1 MRYIVHPGE
10 SGALDR
16 LGGKAS
22 ALAVLHRSGASIP
35 AWFVLTTEAF
45 DASLGERAPHALTA
59 SPAPDLQTELTLGPE
74 PHRELSAALARLC
87 PNAEPVAVRSSAA
100 DEDGAQHSFAG
111 QFESYLFVPPA
122 QVPETVTAVWR
133 SAFSERLL
141 VYRRTH
147 GLPAAGRP
155 PAVLVQRMVNAS
167 RSGVAFGADPV
178 TGRRGVAVVAAS
190 YGLGTGLVSGEQAAD
205 TYRVDRKGHILDRL
219 IAEKRFAHHPA
230 TGRAGGL
237 QCVEVPTQDAHR
249 PALTDDEV
257 RAVAALARQAGHHF
271 GCPQDIEW
279 AIEDGCL
286 YLLQARPITALSEVV
301 DPDGAFCLWDNSN
314 IAESYAGVTTPLTFS
329 FARRAYQEVYRQFC
343 RLMRVPAARIAAHD
357 STFRC
362 MLGLIR
368 GRVYYNL
375 LSWYRVLALL
385 PGYALNRGF
394 MEQMMG
400 VRERLPESLL
410 PTGRTTVWRD
420 RLVDGIRLLVTLAGL
435 LLNLCRLSRRIAD
448 FYRRLDA
455 ALAPAHPSLEDM
467 RPDELAAYYRHLERQ
482 LLTRWDAPLVN
493 DFFAMIFFGILR
505 RLSDRWCGGPGALHN
520 SLLYGEGGMISAEP
534 ARRMRELAEIAAA
547 TPTLVMRLCDG
558 SMEDMQEE
566 MGRAPLFAAR
576 YRDYLEQFGERCL
589 GELKL
594 ESLTLHD
601 DPFPLLRAVGHL
613 ARQLAPPDRKPHLTP
628 DTTPRTDA
636 ERLVQAAL
644 AGRPVHRLVFRWVLR
659 QTRTRI
665 RDRENL
671 RFERTRLFG
680 RVRRIFLEFGRR
692 FFALGV
698 LDAPRDIF
706 SLEVEEVLGLVE
718 GTGTSTNLKGL
729 ASLRKAEYD
738 GYRQSAPPPDRF
750 ETRGVASLGIIPCV
764 SATGA
769 AATGEAR
776 TGLGCC
782 AGVVRGP
789 VRVITDP
796 RNARLRQGEILVAE
810 RTDPGWVMLFPAAS
824 GLLVERGSLLSHSA
838 IVARELGIPAIVSVA
853 GLTSW
858 LKDGDWV
865 ELDGASGVVRRL
877 DHPAEGAG
885 DGS

>member
-10 SGALDR
+10 SSAVDR
-16 LGGKAS
+16 LGGKAA
-22 ALAVLHRSGASIP
+22 ALAALRRSGASIP
-35 AWFVLTTEAF
+35 AWFVLTAEAF
-45 DASLGERAPHALTA
+45 DASLGARERHTMAA

-74 PHRELSAALARLC
+74 PRRELSAALARLC

-122 QVPETVTAVWR
+122 QVPETVAAVWR

-141 VYRRTH
+141 TYRRTH
-147 GLPAAGRP
+147 GLPPASHP
-155 PAVLVQRMVNAS
+155 PAVLIQRMVNAS
-167 RSGVAFGADPV
+167 RSGVAFSADPV
-178 TGRRGVAVVAAS
+178 TGQRGVAVVAAS
-190 YGLGTGLVSGEQAAD
+190 YGLGTSLVSGEQAAD
-205 TYRVDRKGHILDRL
+205 THQVDREGRILKHV

-230 TGRAGGL
+230 PGRAGGL
-237 QCVEVPTQDAHR
+237 QRVEVPTQDAHR

-257 RAVAALARQAGHHF
+257 RSVAALARQAGHHF

-279 AIEDGCL
+279 AIEGGCL

-301 DPDGAFCLWDNSN
+301 DPDGALCLWDNSN

-329 FARRAYQEVYRQFC
+329 FARRAYEEVYRQFC
-343 RLMRVPAARIAAHD
+343 RLMRVPAARITAHHD
-357 STFRC
+357 TFPR

-410 PTGRTTVWRD
+410 PIGRTTAWRD
-420 RLVDGIRLLVTLAGL
+420 RLMDGIRLLVTLAVL
-435 LLNLCRLSRRIAD
+435 VLNLCRLSRRIAD
-448 FYRRLDA
+448 FHRRLDA
-455 ALAPAHPSLEDM
+455 AIAPAHPSLEEM
-467 RPDELAAYYRHLERQ
+467 RPDELAASYRHLERQ

-520 SLLYGEGGMISAEP
+520 DLLYGEGGMISAEP
-534 ARRMRELAEIAAA
+534 ARHMRELAEIAAT
-547 TPTLVMRLCDG
+547 TPTLVTHLCDG
-558 SMEDMQEE
+558 SMDDMQEE
-566 MGRAPLFAAR
+566 MGHAPLFAAR

-636 ERLVQAAL
+636 ERLLHTTL
-644 AGRPVHRLVFRWVLR
+644 AGRPVRRLVFRWVLR
-659 QTRTRI
+659 QARMRI

-706 SLEVEEVLGLVE
+706 FLEVEEILGFVE
-718 GTGTSTNLKGL
+718 GTGTSTHLKAL
-729 ASLRKAEYD
+729 VALRESEYES
-738 GYRQSAPPPDRF
+738 YRRSEPPPDRF
-750 ETRGVASLGIIPCV
+750 ETRGVAALGLIRCDG
-764 SATGA
+764 ATLPPA
-769 AATGEAR
+769 NGETR
-776 TGLGCC
+776 TGLGCG
-782 AGVVRGP
+782 AGIVRGP
-789 VRVITDP
+789 VRVVTDP
-796 RNARLRQGEILVAE
+796 RHARLQEGEILVAE
-810 RTDPGWVMLFPAAS
+810 RTDPGWVILFPAAA

-838 IVARELGIPAIVSVA
+838 IVAREMGIPAIVSVA
-853 GLTSW
+853 DLTHW

-885 DGS
+885 NGS

>member
-10 SGALDR
+10 SSAVDR
-16 LGGKAS
+16 LGGKAA
-22 ALAVLHRSGASIP
+22 ALAALRRSGASIP
-35 AWFVLTTEAF
+35 AWFVITAEAF
-45 DASLGERAPHALTA
+45 DTSLGERERHTMAA
-59 SPAPDLQTELTLGPE
+59 SPAPDLLTDLTLGPG
-74 PHRELSAALARLC
+74 PRRELSEALAGLC
-87 PNAEPVAVRSSAA
+87 PDAEPVAVRSSAA

-111 QFESYLFVPPA
+111 QFESFLFVPPA
-122 QVPETVTAVWR
+122 QVPDAVKSVWQ
-133 SAFSERLL
+133 SAFNERLL
-141 VYRRTH
+141 AYRRTH
-147 GLPAAGRP
+147 GLSSAGRP

-167 RSGVAFGADPV
+167 RSGVAFSADPV
-178 TGRRGVAVVAAS
+178 TGRRGVAMVAAS
-190 YGLGTGLVSGEQAAD
+190 YGLGTSVVSGEQAAD
-205 TYRVDRKGHILDRL
+205 TYRVDRDGRILERVV
-219 IAEKRFAHHPA
+219 AEKRFAHHPA
-230 TGRAGGL
+230 PARAGGL

-301 DPDGAFCLWDNSN
+301 DPDGALCLWDNSN

-329 FARRAYQEVYRQFC
+329 FARRAYEEVYRQFC

-357 STFRC
+357 DIFPH

-400 VRERLPESLL
+400 VRERFPESLL
-410 PTGRTTVWRD
+410 PTGRTTAWRD
-420 RLVDGIRLLVTLAGL
+420 RLMDGVRLLVTLGGL
-435 LLNLCRLSRRIAD
+435 VLNLCRLPRRIAD
-448 FYRRLDA
+448 FHRRLDA
-455 ALAPAHPSLEDM
+455 ALAPAHPSLEEM
-467 RPDELAAYYRHLERQ
+467 RPDELAAHYRHLERQ

-505 RLSDRWCGGPGALHN
+505 RLTDRWCGNEGTFHN
-520 SLLYGEGGMISAEP
+520 DLLRGEEGTLSTEP
-534 ARRMRELAEIAAA
+534 ARRIREMAEIAAA
-547 TPTLVMRLCDG
+547 NPGLTARLCDG
-558 SMEDMQEE
+558 LLDTILDE
-566 MGRAPLFAAR
+566 MGRAPAFAAR
-576 YRDYLEQFGERCL
+576 YREYLERFGERCL
-589 GELKL
+589 EELKL

-601 DPFPLLRAVGHL
+601 DPLPLLRAVGTL
-613 ARQLAPPDRKPHLTP
+613 ARRIASPDRETP
-628 DTTPRTDA
+628 WHRDTGHRDDA
-636 ERLVQAAL
+636 ERRACATL
-644 AGRPVHRLVFRWVLR
+644 AGRSARRVVFRWVLR
-659 QTRTRI
+659 QTRMRI
-665 RDRENL
+665 RDRESL

-680 RVRRIFLEFGRR
+680 HVRRIFLEFGRR

-706 SLEVEEVLGLVE
+706 SLEVEEVLGFVE

-738 GYRQSAPPPDRF
+738 GYRRSEPPPERF
-750 ETRGVASLGIIPCV
+750 ETRGVASLGIIPCL

-769 AATGEAR
+769 TATGEAR

-810 RTDPGWVMLFPAAS
+810 RTDPGWVMLFPSAS

-838 IVARELGIPAIVSVA
+838 IVAREMGIPAIVSVA
-853 GLTSW
+853 GVTHW